1 MRLDRETPSGDIE
14 DRRGARRF
22 GGGRLRI
29 PMRGRRGGISF
40 TGLAALLVVS
50 WLLGV
55 NPLELLNN
63 GGLVES
69 PAPPQQRQQPSAA
82 DAAGR
87 DFVARVLGS
96 TNRVWQAEFAK
107 SGLKYEAPRLV
118 LFTDAVESACG
129 TGQAAMGPFYCPGD
143 SRIYIDLSFF
153 EEMKN
158 RLGAPGDFAQAYV
171 IAHEVG
177 HHIQNELGLAQK
189 VQAARRNA
197 SETEANL
204 LSVRMELQADCY
216 AGVWA
221 KLADSSRQILEP
233 GDIEEGLNAA
243 SQIGDD
249 KLQKSARG
257 YAVPDSFTHGSSA
270 QRVSWFSKGY
280 DTGNANLCDTFEA
293 KNL

>member
-1 MRLDRETPSGDIE
+1 MRLDRENPSGDIE
-14 DRRGARRF
+14 DRRGARRL

-29 PMRGRRGGISF
+29 PMGGRRGGISF

-69 PAPPQQRQQPSAA
+69 QTQPQQRQQPSAA
-82 DAAGR
+82 DAEGR

-96 TNRVWQAEFAK
+96 TNRVWEVEFAK
-107 SGLKYEAPRLV
+107 SGLQYEAPRLV

-143 SRIYIDLSFF
+143 SRIYIDLSFY

-177 HHIQNELGLAQK
+177 HHIQNQLGLARK

-270 QRVSWFSKGY
+270 QRVSWFSTGY
-280 DTGNANLCDTFEA
+280 ETGNADMCDTFEA